1 MTLHLAV
8 SRLNGVSCPTNV
20 DLSAEE
26 LRNQLVQSKAKALFT
41 CLPLLDTA
49 LRAARLAGIPS
60 ERVYIC
66 DLYGQ
71 PSDSKVVDSQQ
82 NYKTLNQ
89 LIAEGVSLPE
99 LVAPK
104 WGKGQ
109 AMEQI
114 AFLVYSSGTT
124 GVPVSFE
131 REKHPASRLVYG

>member
-1 MTLHLAV
+1 MTLHLAI
-8 SRLNGVSCPTNV
+8 SRCNGVSCPTNV

-49 LRAARLAGIPS
+49 LQAARTAGIPS
-60 ERVYIC
+60 EIVYVC

-71 PSDSKVVDSQQ
+71 PGEFVDSQK

-89 LIAEGVSLPE
+89 LIAEGSSLPE
-99 LVAPK
+99 LEAQR
-104 WGKGQ
+104 WRKGQ

-124 GVPVSFE
+124 GVPVS
-131 REKHPASRLVYG
+131 